1 MSAYN
6 YKQASQQL
14 NNHLNL
20 NKSELLALKYGFEMV
35 ISDSAFNG
43 RYFIKDGKKWIH
55 NIGAL
60 KKQLGFSANYE
71 LEDADYHVEAYYL
84 SH

>member
-35 ISDSAFNG
+35 ISDSA
-43 RYFIKDGKKWIH
+43 
-55 NIGAL
+55 
-60 KKQLGFSANYE
+60 QLSFTRVANFLCVVSSLNE
-71 LEDADYHVEAYYL
+71 V
-84 SH
+84 S